1 MNTNLSEQIAS
12 ETFEYGN
19 HEITVKIKVTH
30 GYRSDVCTTIL
41 NTKDGEHFYRIVEI
55 EAVNPND
62 ESQTV
67 SNKTA
72 VAMDLD
78 PIIKKET
85 TFIFVTNTKEIEP
98 KIHSVE
104 EQINAT
110 VKPVLDTLDS
120 FYRFTQKDAT
130 IDIEVA
136 LENVSTHTSWV
147 DVEEKTEEITSELE
161 QLTE

>member
-1 MNTNLSEQIAS
+1 MDTNLSEQIAS

-19 HEITVKIKVTH
+19 HEITVEIIITY
-30 GYRSDVCTTIL
+30 GYKHNSNTTIL
-41 NTKDGEHFYRIVEI
+41 NTHKGKHFYRVVKI
-55 EAVNPND
+55 EAVNPD
-62 ESQTV
+62 EESQTV
-67 SNKTA
+67 SNEAA
-72 VAMDLD
+72 VALDLD
-78 PIIKKET
+78 PIIKKEKT
-85 TFIFVTNTKEIEP
+85 LIFLTETKEIEP

-120 FYRFTQKDAT
+120 FYRFTHKDAS

-147 DVEEKTEEITSELE
+147 DVEEKTEEITTELE